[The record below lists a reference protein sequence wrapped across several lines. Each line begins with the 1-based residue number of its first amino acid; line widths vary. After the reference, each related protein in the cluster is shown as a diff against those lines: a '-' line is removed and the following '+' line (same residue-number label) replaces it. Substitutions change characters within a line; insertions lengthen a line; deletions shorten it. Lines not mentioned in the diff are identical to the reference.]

1 MPWARRVGCRW
12 LVAVVL
18 ATGACAGPG
27 ARVPPPADAY
37 RAVAPG
43 GHDDV
48 RYWAD
53 DLAPDQQ
60 ARAAGEI
67 RAALGDRWRA
77 EGRPRR
83 GLEVDMLALSG
94 GAADGAYGAGLL
106 VGWTEQGGRP
116 HFDLVTG
123 ISVGALIAPFAFL
136 GPEYDAALRTIFTEL
151 DTADVAEL
159 QLARAL
165 FGALAIAR
173 TDPLRRQIERFVDDA
188 MLAEI
193 AAAHGRGRRLL
204 IGTTNIDAAR
214 PVIWNMGRIAERG
227 ELELFRDVVLASA
240 SIPGAFPPVPIEVE
254 VDGRRYT
261 ELHVDGGVTHSVII
275 GPSRAAE
282 MLPTDLPFPV
292 RRRIHV
298 VVNFALLPAYEPVAD
313 RLRAIVTRSFNTL
326 LRAQS
331 EGDLLRIHREAEAA
345 GADFRLTFLPPG
357 FSAPQ
362 ASAFD
367 RAYMTALFEAGRD
380 EARDGIVW
388 LDAPPAL
395 LGRGDVERRLDLPS
409 RPAGEAAAPAA
420 PVRMDAVA
428 SSVRSR

>member
-1 MPWARRVGCRW
+1 M
-12 LVAVVL
+12 
-18 ATGACAGPG
+18 
-27 ARVPPPADAY
+27 PPPADAY

-43 GHDDV
+43 GHASV

-53 DLAPDQQ
+53 DLDPDQQ
-60 ARAAGEI
+60 ARAEREI
-67 RAALGDRWRA
+67 RTALGDRWRA
-77 EGRPRR
+77 AGRPRG
-83 GLEVDMLALSG
+83 GLDVDMLALSG

-106 VGWTEQGGRP
+106 VGWSERGDRP
-116 HFDLVTG
+116 SFDLVTG

-136 GPEYDAALRTIFTEL
+136 GPDYDHALRTIFTEL
-151 DTADVAEL
+151 DTTDVAEL

-173 TDPLRRQIERFVDDA
+173 TDPLRRQIEFFVDEA

-204 IGTTNIDAAR
+204 VGTTNIDAAR
-214 PVIWNMGRIAERG
+214 PVIWNMGRIAELG

-240 SIPGAFPPVPIEVE
+240 SIPGAFPPVAIEVE
-254 VDGRRYT
+254 TGERRYT

-282 MLPTDLPFPV
+282 MLPSDLGFPV
-292 RRRIHV
+292 QRRVHV
-298 VVNFALLPAYEPVAD
+298 VVNFALLPAYDPVAD
-313 RLRAIVTRSFNTL
+313 RLRAIVGRSFNTL

-331 EGDLLRIHREAEAA
+331 EGDLLRIHREVEAA

-367 RAYMTALFEAGRD
+367 RAYMAALFAAGRD
-380 EARDGIVW
+380 DARDGIDW

-395 LGRGDVERRLDLPS
+395 LGRGDVERRLQVPPPTVGETEG
-409 RPAGEAAAPAA
+409 RPAPT
-420 PVRMDAVA
+420 R
-428 SSVRSR
+428 